1 VIFVC
6 DRTGI
11 VTSAV
16 GHQRCQKPRLT
27 PTQLGAGTGVAGNDD
42 CNAEFRAGLCKIEHP
57 FTAEPGETKHTTRT
71 FLMMVTA
78 YQTCLDYACECVR
91 LASFS
96 DDPDIQANLLEM
108 ARNWLQ
114 QAQQVRS
121 DGTALLKAG

>member
-1 VIFVC
+1 
-6 DRTGI
+6 
-11 VTSAV
+11 
-16 GHQRCQKPRLT
+16 
-27 PTQLGAGTGVAGNDD
+27 
-42 CNAEFRAGLCKIEHP
+42 
-57 FTAEPGETKHTTRT
+57 
-71 FLMMVTA
+71 MVTA
-78 YQTCLDYACECVR
+78 YQTCLDYVCECVR